1 MSIEDSYLGTISP
14 QLGVVFRRQCTF
26 MRWGLAGG
34 GESLRN
40 KYKDL
45 YPSLIQYLSLMV
57 GLPKC
62 EEPQLP
68 Q

>member
-1 MSIEDSYLGTISP
+1 MSVEDSYHGTISP
-14 QLGVVFRRQCTF
+14 QQGMVFRRRCIL

-40 KYKDL
+40 KSKEL
-45 YPSLIQYLSLMV
+45 YPSLIQSLPLGV

>member
-1 MSIEDSYLGTISP
+1 
-14 QLGVVFRRQCTF
+14 

-40 KYKDL
+40 KSKEL
-45 YPSLIQYLSLMV
+45 YPSLIQSLPLVV